1 MSVWSNQDLSL
12 NLIFDLLKLDRL
24 EFSQTK
30 VVVMMPPWSIKNPT
44 HSSPKNDQS
53 LRLTKWVTH
62 HTNSTQQQTIQSQ
75 SNNAVTFMIL
85 EKQNSILQTQHTNHN
100 PDLIKFNI
108 IKSNLIKSDLIKSDP
123 IKSNP
128 IKSDPIKSDPIK
140 SDPINSD
147 PIKSDLINSVLMLQ
161 CTRH

>member
-1 MSVWSNQDLSL
+1 MISPYDSLS
-12 NLIFDLLKLDRL
+12 
-24 EFSQTK
+24 E
-30 VVVMMPPWSIKNPT
+30 
-44 HSSPKNDQS
+44 
-53 LRLTKWVTH
+53 TH

-75 SNNAVTFMIL
+75 SNNAVTFMTL

-108 IKSNLIKSDLIKSDP
+108 IKSNLIKSDP